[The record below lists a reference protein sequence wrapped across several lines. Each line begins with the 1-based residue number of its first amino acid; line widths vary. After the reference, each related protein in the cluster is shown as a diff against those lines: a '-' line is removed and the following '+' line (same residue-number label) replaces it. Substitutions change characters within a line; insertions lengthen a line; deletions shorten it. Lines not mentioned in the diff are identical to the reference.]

1 MGSLAIDEKPR
12 TAVEHVERLSETPDP
27 SKSPDGELLAPDV
40 RAAAER
46 RLIWI
51 LDMRLLPTIILIYI
65 MNYIDVRNRLDTP
78 LKYVEGE
85 QFDAYSREWRLRLR
99 G

>member
-46 RLIWI
+46 RLVWI

-65 MNYIDVRNRLDTP
+65 MNYIDVRNHLDSP
-78 LKYVEGE
+78 FKCVEWE
-85 QFDAYSREWRLRLR
+85 HFDAYYREWRLHLR